1 MPNDFIGVRHEWNGI
16 HNLFDFQCACGYEA
30 ELGVRQDRKLLV
42 ACPECGSLYFMRPAI
57 GMFTKPRLTPV
68 VAA

>member
-1 MPNDFIGVRHEWNGI
+1 MPNDFIGVRH
-16 HNLFDFQCACGYEA
+16 NLFDFQCCACGYEA

-42 ACPECGSLYFMRPAI
+42 ACPECGSLYFMRPAM

-68 VAA
+68 VTA